1 MGLLGNDAR
10 RAPPTIRSCLK
21 NNQARKWLL
30 NAIHTYRIIFWK
42 YYNSDT
48 LGRPTFFNRH
58 FYWFL
63 WTVWFVWIVWQICC
77 RISSIESLKEQNNY
91 SEFIYVHLDEFAKNS
106 TIENLNIYKNL
117 ESNLWREPINNEEK
131 VAQLYFYINY
141 AYQLKVFGNINQSI
155 NYYEKGYS
163 LYKQNSINYD
173 IIEYCLKPLA
183 NNYTRLGD
191 VDRAED
197 IIKITIEVMAKILS
211 VFNDDGFDY
220 IGNIFKFICSH
231 FHNRIYLT
239 TFNQSFEIIFLFK

>member
-1 MGLLGNDAR
+1 MFH
-10 RAPPTIRSCLK
+10 I
-21 NNQARKWLL
+21 
-30 NAIHTYRIIFWK
+30 
-42 YYNSDT
+42 
-48 LGRPTFFNRH
+48 
-58 FYWFL
+58 
-63 WTVWFVWIVWQICC
+63 
-77 RISSIESLKEQNNY
+77 KEQNNY

-141 AYQLKVFGNINQSI
+141 AYQLKEFGNINQSI

-197 IIKITIEVMAKILS
+197 IIKITIEKAIEETFEKNYSDTSIKLS
-211 VFNDDGFDY
+211 STGQRIVSWKATK
-220 IGNIFKFICSH
+220 FKA
-231 FHNRIYLT
+231 
-239 TFNQSFEIIFLFK
+239 Q